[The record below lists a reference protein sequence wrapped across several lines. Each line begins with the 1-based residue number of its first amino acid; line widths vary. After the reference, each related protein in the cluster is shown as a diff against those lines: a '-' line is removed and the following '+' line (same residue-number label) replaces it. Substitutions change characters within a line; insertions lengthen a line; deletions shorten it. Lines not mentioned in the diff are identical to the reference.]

1 MVDKASLKMD
11 WFRERGQKKKC
22 GLKTCAH
29 ICTQEMFMS
38 ERDMY
43 MSRINMYMPITL
55 MTVETNNVQITW
67 PRDLSS
73 MSSMSS
79 TLASQHELRAHQSS
93 LTTQILGPA
102 SGLQHGRRT
111 KQMPRHDQKS
121 SLEKPFQAKG
131 PRKVPWY
138 LTSVAILLA
147 QEHSTSQR
155 SSQDTYLNTLLKTAF
170 VLT

>member
-1 MVDKASLKMD
+1 
-11 WFRERGQKKKC
+11 
-22 GLKTCAH
+22 
-29 ICTQEMFMS
+29 
-38 ERDMY
+38 
-43 MSRINMYMPITL
+43 MYMPITL
-55 MTVETNNVQITW
+55 MTMETNHVQITW
-67 PRDLSS
+67 PRDL
-73 MSSMSS
+73 SSMSS

-111 KQMPRHDQKS
+111 KQMPRHDQRF

>member
-1 MVDKASLKMD
+1 MWSASAVKTASTEHWAICKSTTWNSKLG
-11 WFRERGQKKKC
+11 RE
-22 GLKTCAH
+22 
-29 ICTQEMFMS
+29 
-38 ERDMY
+38 
-43 MSRINMYMPITL
+43 
-55 MTVETNNVQITW
+55 MTMETNHVQITW

-111 KQMPRHDQKS
+111 KQMPRHDQKF

-138 LTSVAILLA
+138 LSSVAILLA

>member
-1 MVDKASLKMD
+1 MLSLEQTSSPRHVGVCVAVRSTAF
-11 WFRERGQKKKC
+11 WNELSNQPST
-22 GLKTCAH
+22 TC
-29 ICTQEMFMS
+29 
-38 ERDMY
+38 
-43 MSRINMYMPITL
+43 
-55 MTVETNNVQITW
+55 
-67 PRDLSS
+67 
-73 MSSMSS
+73 
-79 TLASQHELRAHQSS
+79 LASATRKVHNHVPKTPTKSLAQTDKHELRAHQSS

-111 KQMPRHDQKS
+111 KQMPRHDQRF

-147 QEHSTSQR
+147 QDHSTSQR
-155 SSQDTYLNTLLKTAF
+155 SSQDTYVNTLLKTAF